1 MNDFPSLKKMQR
13 SLWMFGLFKIPM
25 IAFCR
30 PKIVIWNENEI
41 VLCIKNSRLT
51 NNHFK
56 SLYFGA
62 IMVGSDLAAGMH
74 AFAYMA
80 ENKQKISIAFK
91 SCKAAFFQ
99 RPDKHVFFQAIAG
112 ETVRK
117 MIARSQTNK
126 IRVHE
131 FIEVI
136 ITDSNQTV
144 VAKVEM
150 ELSIKVM

>member
-1 MNDFPSLKKMQR
+1 MNNFPSLKKMQR
-13 SLWMFGLFKIPM
+13 SLWLFGLIKIPM

-30 PKIVIWNENEI
+30 PKIIIWNENEV
-41 VLCIKNSRLT
+41 VLSIKNSRLT

-62 IMVGSDLAAGMH
+62 LMVGSDLAAGMH
-74 AFAYMA
+74 AFAYMV
-80 ENKQKISIAFK
+80 ENKQKISISFK
-91 SCKAAFFQ
+91 SCKADFFQ
-99 RPDKHVFFQAIAG
+99 RPDKHVFFNAKAG
-112 ETVRK
+112 DTVRK
-117 MIARSQTNK
+117 MIDTSVTDK

-131 FIEVI
+131 FIEVV

-144 VAKVEM
+144 VAKVKM